1 MSGHARTKP
10 QLPTL
15 ILYYGVGFGGI
26 VQGSL
31 LPGPHIMPALLMTG
45 AFIMLRIKALAPVI
59 SYNNALCWG
68 PLAIAL

>member
-1 MSGHARTKP
+1 M
-10 QLPTL
+10 
-15 ILYYGVGFGGI
+15 
-26 VQGSL
+26 QGSL

-45 AFIMLRIKALAPVI
+45 AFIMLRIEALAPVI